1 MPCRDYESDNWRS
14 IDNSEEVRR
23 LKKQADMLA
32 RIACKA
38 MDTLEENEIA
48 DLLLLKDDE
57 VRLWWLKHKEADRKE
72 RERVAERER
81 RAKAKAEA
89 LAKLTDEEKEL
100 LGLATAKKSAKA
112 KVVNIDIEA
121 LHDQLVYTWQK
132 ANEIGD
138 YE

>member
-14 IDNSEEVRR
+14 VDNSAELTK

-38 MDTLEENEIA
+38 MNTLEENQIE

-57 VRLWWLKHKEADRKE
+57 VRNWWLKHKEADRKE

-89 LAKLTDEEKEL
+89 LSKLTDEEKEL

-121 LHDQLVYTWQK
+121 LHDQL
-132 ANEIGD
+132 I
-138 YE
+138 YEWEKVLESKDDI